1 MYRINKDQNIN
12 KVNIRLMGIVF
23 IIISSLFSMVTP
35 YLNKIIIDNIIS
47 SDKNLEISEIIIII
61 AILFVSQLIIFYFGN
76 FMVQKLLL
84 NYKRRLVGG
93 IFKKSLSM
101 SSPDYLEE
109 DSGKVHNLYYGYSN
123 TLASSLINYNIL
135 LPGFIFQVVITFAIL
150 FYISPKLALIS
161 IVASPLY
168 LMFVVWNSKKR
179 SVLNQD
185 CIESNDRF
193 VKTANIFKNHIV
205 DMHMIDNDEFFN
217 RIFNKDLM
225 YDIKTTERY
234 YFWFNFGNRLPIF
247 IQMGVPIFIL
257 WLGGR
262 YVNSGVL
269 TLGTLIMFSQYITHL
284 FDPLT
289 SVFHII
295 TEIKSMKP
303 YYDVYESFYYKES
316 NTQNAYK
323 EIFANVD
330 GININDA
337 EIYSAGDKFLYNCNM
352 KMADKGLYIIKGP
365 NGSGKSTILKIIAG
379 IYPKSLVK
387 NGSIMINESFY
398 NDISVLQYPLFFF
411 NGSVLDNIMCGQNN
425 SMIDIFDL
433 SNLKKEIHG
442 DKVNL
447 SSGEQQ
453 KLALSRVFTE
463 DRKVIFLD
471 EPFSNLEE
479 SASAKLK
486 SYIEEIKNEKL
497 VVVIMH
503 DDSLDNIADQVFTIS
518 NEELK

>member
-47 SDKNLEISEIIIII
+47 SDKNLEISEIVIII

-193 VKTANIFKNHIV
+193 VK
-205 DMHMIDNDEFFN
+205 
-217 RIFNKDLM
+217 
-225 YDIKTTERY
+225 
-234 YFWFNFGNRLPIF
+234 RL
-247 IQMGVPIFIL
+247 
-257 WLGGR
+257 
-262 YVNSGVL
+262 
-269 TLGTLIMFSQYITHL
+269 T
-284 FDPLT
+284 
-289 SVFHII
+289 
-295 TEIKSMKP
+295 
-303 YYDVYESFYYKES
+303 
-316 NTQNAYK
+316 
-323 EIFANVD
+323 
-330 GININDA
+330 
-337 EIYSAGDKFLYNCNM
+337 FL
-352 KMADKGLYIIKGP
+352 K
-365 NGSGKSTILKIIAG
+365 TILLICI
-379 IYPKSLVK
+379 
-387 NGSIMINESFY
+387 
-398 NDISVLQYPLFFF
+398 
-411 NGSVLDNIMCGQNN
+411 
-425 SMIDIFDL
+425 
-433 SNLKKEIHG
+433 
-442 DKVNL
+442 
-447 SSGEQQ
+447 
-453 KLALSRVFTE
+453 
-463 DRKVIFLD
+463 
-471 EPFSNLEE
+471 
-479 SASAKLK
+479 
-486 SYIEEIKNEKL
+486 
-497 VVVIMH
+497 
-503 DDSLDNIADQVFTIS
+503 
-518 NEELK
+518 